1 MKFGLIKSISGNM
14 KFTIFWLNSKI
25 LRVYSL
31 LITEEELESL
41 IMQLINFQAENICA
55 NQYTNRVKPTL
66 QTAPPQKII
75 IKNKNQ
81 SNIAWRSL
89 GLKLKQ
95 PPIPNLL

>member
-1 MKFGLIKSISGNM
+1 MEPWMKFGLIKSISGNM

-55 NQYTNRVKPTL
+55 NQYTNRV
-66 QTAPPQKII
+66 
-75 IKNKNQ
+75 NQ
-81 SNIAWRSL
+81 LFRL
-89 GLKLKQ
+89 PLPKK
-95 PPIPNLL
+95 